1 MSDKD
6 RTVFSPAGAGGRIP
20 PVTPPVTSAAAP
32 SMPTTPAGSAPPL
45 PAGGEDDV
53 PPLATPMQ
61 PRNPVMR
68 IAARLLTLAAAVQ
81 AERQVADPE
90 GLLRTATIE
99 AKAFEKSLNELNL
112 NPDDNARA
120 RYAVLATLDDIVQN
134 LPGGATSDWARQ
146 SLVVQSFGQAF
157 GGDQFWTILDN
168 MLARPAAY
176 RDLLEL
182 YQACLAVGFLGRYRT
197 LPDAQAQLTAK
208 MNAIYG
214 ALGDIRARPETDLVP
229 HWQGVATPGRKVGWG
244 TRFVAIAVAV
254 LAALLVVFLGLKLWL
269 DSRDEAAWAA
279 LRQVPPTTLTRID
292 RVGGL
297 EAAESSQ
304 LTRIRGRLRSPCIK
318 ADDDGADIR
327 LTVAACPGLSAG
339 MFEAGAAS
347 LADPYRELVIQAG
360 QALAPETGRI
370 TVAAHT
376 DSDAIRGA
384 LAATYPD
391 NAALS
396 AARAEDAVAVLGSVV
411 DPARL
416 TAIGRGDREPVDRGD
431 SAAAKARNRRV
442 ELIIPRSE

>member
-1 MSDKD
+1 MSDNE
-6 RTVFSPAGAGGRIP
+6 RTVFRPSPLAAATSTPIAAAGA
-20 PVTPPVTSAAAP
+20 AAAVE
-32 SMPTTPAGSAPPL
+32 TPASSPPL
-45 PAGGEDDV
+45 HLAEDDV
-53 PPLATPMQ
+53 PPLRQTVQA
-61 PRNPVMR
+61 RNPIMP

-81 AERQVADPE
+81 AERQVTDPHA
-90 GLLRTATIE
+90 LLRTATAE
-99 AKAFEKSLNELNL
+99 AKAFEKALNELGL
-112 NPDDNARA
+112 SGEDNARA

-182 YQACLAVGFLGRYRT
+182 YQAALAVGFQGRYRT
-197 LPDAQAQLTAK
+197 LGDAQAQLTAK
-208 MNAIYG
+208 MIAIHG
-214 ALGDIRARPETDLVP
+214 ALGDIPVRPETDLVP
-229 HWQGVATPGRKVGWG
+229 HWQGVPTPLRRVGWG
-244 TRFVAIAVAV
+244 ARFVAIAAAVFAV
-254 LAALLVVFLGLKLWL
+254 LLVIFLALKLWL
-269 DSRDEAAWAA
+269 DGRDQAAWTA
-279 LRQVPPTTLTRID
+279 LRQVPPQALAQID

-297 EAAESSQ
+297 APADSTQ
-304 LTRIRGRLRSPCIK
+304 LSRIRARLDSPCIK

-327 LTVAACPGLSAG
+327 LVISACPGLPPG
-339 MFEAGAAS
+339 MFEAGAAA
-347 LADPYRELVIQAG
+347 LADPYRALVIRAG
-360 QALAPETGRI
+360 QALVPEAGRI

-376 DSDAIRGA
+376 DSDQIRGA

-396 AARAEDAVAVLGSVV
+396 AARADDAVSALGSVV

-416 TAIGRGDREPVDRGD
+416 TAVGRGDREPLDRGD
-431 SAAAKARNRRV
+431 TADAKARNRRV

>member
-1 MSDKD
+1 MSDRD
-6 RTVFSPAGAGGRIP
+6 RTVFSPGGAGGAIP
-20 PVTPPVTSAAAP
+20 PVSPPSP
-32 SMPTTPAGSAPPL
+32 PPPPPL
-45 PAGGEDDV
+45 PAAGEDDV
-53 PPLATPMQ
+53 PPLGLPMR

-68 IAARLLTLAAAVQ
+68 VAARLLTLAAAVQ
-81 AERQVADPE
+81 AERQVADPH
-90 GLLRTATIE
+90 GLLRTATAE
-99 AKAFEKSLNELNL
+99 AKAFEKSLNELGL

-197 LPDAQAQLTAK
+197 LPDAQAQLAAK
-208 MNAIYG
+208 MNAIH
-214 ALGDIRARPETDLVP
+214 AVLGDIHARPETDLVP
-229 HWQGVATPGRKVGWG
+229 HWQGVAAPVGKVGWT
-244 TRFVAIAVAV
+244 TRFVGIAAVV
-254 LAALLVVFLGLKLWL
+254 LAALFVIFLGMKLWL

-279 LRQVPPTTLTRID
+279 LRQLPPTTLTRID
-292 RVGGL
+292 RIGGL

-304 LTRIRGRLRSPCIK
+304 LTRIRARLRSPCVK

-327 LTVAACPGLSAG
+327 LTVSACPGLPAG

-347 LADPYRELVIQAG
+347 LADPYRELLIQAG
-360 QALAPETGRI
+360 QALAPEVGRI

-396 AARAEDAVAVLGSVV
+396 AARAEDAVSVLGSVV

-416 TAIGRGDREPVDRGD
+416 TAIGRGDREPVDRAD
-431 SAAAKARNRRV
+431 TAAAKARNRRV